1 MSEQSVPEAH
11 WRALCACG
19 WIMRGPRDVVGPAAV
34 RHSDE
39 GSHAP
44 VRVEEIRHP
53 RPATAATVSFTFDPV
68 QVFPPGDKLT
78 TPLLRLMLAA
88 DDVRFTQRLFLET
101 SERLRAATG
110 TQAKLLTGEQWYG
123 LRLLCS
129 HLHEAIDGLRTLTGT
144 VSPDEVQR
152 LLQGHPE
159 ALAAFDTL
167 RAGAETDKLTRMQTF
182 IFKARSSI
190 GSHYDNEAIKRLFGK
205 YSGLYLEGFVT
216 ASDVGGLTRFTLTDG
231 LAILLLLDAAGA
243 DLPPTITTEA
253 EAGTFRAEV
262 ERALQAAADE
272 MLPLAGALTTF
283 VDSLAYS
290 LVQQRGY
297 TAVERATIEVP
308 QMLRAAGETG
318 AQP

>member
-1 MSEQSVPEAH
+1 MSEQVPEPH

-34 RHSDE
+34 RHADE

-53 RPATAATVSFTFDPV
+53 RPATAATISFTFDPV
-68 QVFPPGDKLT
+68 QVFPPGDRLT

-88 DDVRFTQRLFLET
+88 DDVRLAQRLMLEA
-101 SERLRAATG
+101 SERLRVATG
-110 TQAKLLTGEQWYG
+110 TQAKLLTGEYWYA

-129 HLHEAIDGLRTLTGT
+129 HLHEAIDGFRTLTGS
-144 VSPDEVQR
+144 VSPDQIKRVLVGQA
-152 LLQGHPE
+152 E
-159 ALAAFDTL
+159 ALAAFEAL
-167 RAGAETDKLTRMQTF
+167 RAGTETDKLTRMQTF
-182 IFKARSSI
+182 IFKARTSI
-190 GSHYDNEAIKRLFGK
+190 GSHYDNEAIKRLFAK
-205 YSGLYLEGFVT
+205 YAERYLEGFVT

-243 DLPPTITTEA
+243 DLPPAVTTEA
-253 EAGTFRAEV
+253 EAAKFRTEI
-262 ERALQAAADE
+262 ERALQASADE

-283 VDSLAYS
+283 VDSLAYT

-297 TAVERATIEVP
+297 TKREEATIEVP
-308 QMLRAAGETG
+308 QLLRAAGET
-318 AQP
+318 PP